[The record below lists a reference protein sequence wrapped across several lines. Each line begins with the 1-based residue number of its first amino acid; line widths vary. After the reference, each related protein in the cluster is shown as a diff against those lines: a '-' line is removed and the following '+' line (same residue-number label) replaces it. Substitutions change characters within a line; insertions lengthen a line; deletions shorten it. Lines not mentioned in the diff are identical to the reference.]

1 MIVWL
6 TASYTSDQGSVY
18 FLGSW
23 IKLDS
28 KNGNSPRTSPKLS
41 DDEGMTAA
49 LADAQ
54 TER

>member
-1 MIVWL
+1 MLKINPDCH
-6 TASYTSDQGSVY
+6 T

-28 KNGNSPRTSPKLS
+28 KNGNSLQVLPKFS
-41 DDEGMTAA
+41 DEEEMEEV

-54 TER
+54 TEADRR